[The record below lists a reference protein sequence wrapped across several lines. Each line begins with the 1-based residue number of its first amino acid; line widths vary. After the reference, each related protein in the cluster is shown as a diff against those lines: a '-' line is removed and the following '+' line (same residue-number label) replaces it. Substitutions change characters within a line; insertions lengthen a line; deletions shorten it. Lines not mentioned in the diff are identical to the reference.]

1 MIEHLVIS
9 GGGQTGLAF
18 YGILRESEQR
28 GFWSASNIKSIYATS
43 VGSFLAV
50 LIALK
55 YDWPTA
61 DNYIIN
67 RPWHT
72 IFKVDIYSVVQ
83 AFGRRGILGVD
94 IMEQML
100 GPLFA
105 GKDIPL
111 GITLGEFYE
120 LTGIELY
127 FMTTELNAFE
137 LVKVS
142 HLTHSDWRVVDA
154 VYASCTLPI
163 LFAPLIRD
171 GKCYIDGGTL
181 CSYPVQACLDD
192 GREPDTIFGLKKM
205 FATKETVDDKSSL
218 FDYLMVVFK
227 NIMVLLNGSVVG
239 TIPNEISF
247 VGDHITIDGILAM
260 ASSKEQREQN
270 IQMGVDAFAEQ
281 EGTDGSPFPTPFLNN
296 HVQDFQREPREPNQN
311 IL

>member
-18 YGILRESEQR
+18 YGILRESEQQ
-28 GFWSASNIKSIYATS
+28 GFWSSSNIKSIYATS

-61 DNYIIN
+61 DNYLIN

-72 IFKVDIYSVVQ
+72 IFKVDIYSIMQ

-111 GITLGEFYE
+111 GITLGELYE
-120 LTGIELY
+120 RTGIELY
-127 FMTTELNAFE
+127 FFTTELNAFE

-142 HLTHSDWRVVDA
+142 HLTHSEWRVVDA

-171 GKCYIDGGTL
+171 GRCYIDGGSL

-192 GREPDTIFGLKKM
+192 GREPETIFGLKKM
-205 FATKETVDDKSSL
+205 IESKETVDEKSSL
-218 FDYLMVVFK
+218 FDYLMVVLK

-239 TIPNEISF
+239 TIPNEIAF

-270 IQMGVDAFAEQ
+270 IQMGVDAFSKMNLKTSKIETS
-281 EGTDGSPFPTPFLNN
+281 E
-296 HVQDFQREPREPNQN
+296 
-311 IL
+311 

>member
-28 GFWSASNIKSIYATS
+28 GFWSVDNIKSIYATS

-50 LIALK
+50 LIALQ

-72 IFKVDIYSVVQ
+72 IFKVDIYSVMQ
-83 AFGRRGILGVD
+83 AFMRRGIFGVD

-192 GREPDTIFGLKKM
+192 GREPETIFGLKKM
-205 FATKETVDDKSSL
+205 VATRETVSDKSSL
-218 FDYLMVVFK
+218 FDYLMVVLK
-227 NIMVLLNGSVVG
+227 NIMVLLNGSDAG

-270 IQMGVDAFAEQ
+270 IQMGVDAFAEHKN
-281 EGTDGSPFPTPFLNN
+281 E
-296 HVQDFQREPREPNQN
+296 
-311 IL
+311 

>member
-28 GFWSASNIKSIYATS
+28 GFWSVGNIKSIYATS

-61 DNYIIN
+61 DNYLIN

-72 IFKVDIYSVVQ
+72 IFKVDIYSIMQ
-83 AFGRRGILGVD
+83 AFMRRGIFGVD

-111 GITLGEFYE
+111 GITLGELYE

-171 GKCYIDGGTL
+171 GKCYIDGGSL

-192 GREPDTIFGLKKM
+192 GREPETIFGLKKM
-205 FATKETVDDKSSL
+205 IESKETVDEKSSL
-218 FDYLMVVFK
+218 FDYLMVVLK
-227 NIMVLLNGSVVG
+227 NIMILLNGSVVG
-239 TIPNEISF
+239 TIPNEIAF

-270 IQMGVDAFAEQ
+270 IQMGVDAFLEMNTKMSKI
-281 EGTDGSPFPTPFLNN
+281 EC
-296 HVQDFQREPREPNQN
+296 
-311 IL
+311 

>member
-28 GFWSASNIKSIYATS
+28 GFWSVGNIKSIYATS

-61 DNYIIN
+61 DNYLIN

-72 IFKVDIYSVVQ
+72 IFKVDIYSIMQ

-111 GITLGEFYE
+111 GITLGELYE

-142 HLTHSDWRVVDA
+142 HLTHSEWRVVDA

-171 GKCYIDGGTL
+171 GKCYIDGGSL

-192 GREPDTIFGLKKM
+192 GREPETIFGLKKM
-205 FATKETVDDKSSL
+205 IESKETVDEKSSL
-218 FDYLMVVFK
+218 FDYLMVVIK
-227 NIMVLLNGSVVG
+227 NIMILLNGSVVG
-239 TIPNEISF
+239 TIPNEIAF

-270 IQMGVDAFAEQ
+270 IQMGVDAFLEINTKTSKI
-281 EGTDGSPFPTPFLNN
+281 ETS
-296 HVQDFQREPREPNQN
+296 E
-311 IL
+311 

>member
-18 YGILRESEQR
+18 YGILRESEQQ
-28 GFWSASNIKSIYATS
+28 GFWSVDNIKSIYATS

-61 DNYIIN
+61 DNYLVN

-72 IFKVDIYSVVQ
+72 IFKVDIYSVMQ

-111 GITLGEFYE
+111 GITLGELYE

-127 FMTTELNAFE
+127 FFTTELNAFE

-142 HLTHSDWRVVDA
+142 HLTHSEWRVVDA

-171 GKCYIDGGTL
+171 GKCYIDGGSL

-192 GREPDTIFGLKKM
+192 GREPETIFGLKKM
-205 FATKETVDDKSSL
+205 IESKETVDEKSSL
-218 FDYLMVVFK
+218 FDYLMVVIK
-227 NIMVLLNGSVVG
+227 NIMILLNGSVVG
-239 TIPNEISF
+239 TIPNEIAF

-270 IQMGVDAFAEQ
+270 IQMGVDAFLEMNTKTSKI
-281 EGTDGSPFPTPFLNN
+281 ES
-296 HVQDFQREPREPNQN
+296 
-311 IL
+311 

>member
-28 GFWSASNIKSIYATS
+28 GFWSAGNIKSIYATS

-50 LIALK
+50 LIALQ

-72 IFKVDIYSVVQ
+72 IFKVDIYSVMQ

-192 GREPDTIFGLKKM
+192 GREPETIFGLKKM
-205 FATKETVDDKSSL
+205 VESKETVDDKSSL

-270 IQMGVDAFAEQ
+270 IQMGVDAFLEMNTKTSKI
-281 EGTDGSPFPTPFLNN
+281 ETS
-296 HVQDFQREPREPNQN
+296 E
-311 IL
+311 